1 MIRMRAAVILVI
13 AALLWSTVQ
22 ATPLGAAEKIEKAG
36 VAVAST
42 VGNLLFV
49 PLKAM
54 SASVGV
60 LTSAL
65 SFVVTGGDEELSS
78 QIWKDTLQG
87 PYVITPELARKAV
100 GERPE
105 LDLE

>member
-1 MIRMRAAVILVI
+1 MIRMRAAVVLGI

-22 ATPLGAAEKIEKAG
+22 PRPLGAAEKIEKAG

-49 PLKAM
+49 PLKVL

-65 SFVVTGGDEELSS
+65 SYVVTGGDQELSN
-78 QIWKDTLQG
+78 QIRKDTLEG
-87 PYVITPELARKAV
+87 PYVITPDLARKAI

-105 LDLE
+105 LDSE